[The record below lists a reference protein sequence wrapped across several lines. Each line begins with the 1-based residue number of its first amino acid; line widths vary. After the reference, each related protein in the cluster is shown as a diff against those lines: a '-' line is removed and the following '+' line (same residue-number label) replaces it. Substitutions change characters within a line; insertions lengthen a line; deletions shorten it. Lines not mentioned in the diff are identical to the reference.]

1 MKNNE
6 SAGYESPLAKVHKR
20 VTESNGGALLAPT
33 SPVQKI
39 PSIFQGANKRKMLHY
54 LRRYEIAGC
63 VGDFAARCDCRN
75 PTCGNCD
82 PGPKCGFNHAVSPCP
97 VAPQIAKFACGGAR
111 ARRMKT
117 GLFPAEKPCARPP
130 ARTAPT
136 GGAARVVCGVA
147 GKIRFCLLRC
157 LCTGRCRDER
167 PGLDSR
173 VGSGAER
180 LSGTATR
187 MRGVR
192 LTASILRRRRVGVN
206 GPKIDL
212 GRIGSRPESRPF
224 HRPASPEIGKE
235 RSG

>member
-1 MKNNE
+1 MR
-6 SAGYESPLAKVHKR
+6 PLIAACDYSNQYHSFTYANATCSSLYRTMCRRALYTVLYRTCAVVHCMPYCIEH
-20 VTESNGGALLAPT
+20 V
-33 SPVQKI
+33 
-39 PSIFQGANKRKMLHY
+39 PSCTVCRTVRCLV
-54 LRRYEIAGC
+54 RRI
-63 VGDFAARCDCRN
+63 
-75 PTCGNCD
+75 
-82 PGPKCGFNHAVSPCP
+82 AVSCRTADCEICLWWSACAEDEDGVVPCGKT
-97 VAPQIAKFACGGAR
+97 VRAPAR
-111 ARRMKT
+111 AYCTDWRC
-117 GLFPAEKPCARPP
+117 CACCLW
-130 ARTAPT
+130 
-136 GGAARVVCGVA
+136 GC

-157 LCTGRCRDER
+157 QYTGRCRDER

-180 LSGTATR
+180 LSGTETR